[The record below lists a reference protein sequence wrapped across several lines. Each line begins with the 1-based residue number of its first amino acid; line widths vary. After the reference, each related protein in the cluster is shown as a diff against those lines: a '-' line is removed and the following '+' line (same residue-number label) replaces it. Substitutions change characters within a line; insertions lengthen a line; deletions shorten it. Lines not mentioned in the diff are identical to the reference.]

1 MRDVR
6 AGGTGAYKVKRAWRV
21 RVEVGCEMVL
31 SQEFWSG
38 KFWSGGPKF

>member
-21 RVEVGCEMVL
+21 RVEVRCEILILIIVL
-31 SQEFWSG
+31 V
-38 KFWSGGPKF
+38 

>member
-31 SQEFWSG
+31 QKVGNLAFNG
-38 KFWSGGPKF
+38 RV